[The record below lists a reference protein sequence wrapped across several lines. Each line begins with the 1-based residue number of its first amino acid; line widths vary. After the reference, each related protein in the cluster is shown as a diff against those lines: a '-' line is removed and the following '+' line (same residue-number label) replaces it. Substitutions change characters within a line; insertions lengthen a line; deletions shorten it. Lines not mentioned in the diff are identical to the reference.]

1 MAAPRGVTLV
11 EVMVAGAILAVV
23 LSSTAAAM
31 TFGFTNAAHTRR
43 LAAAERVAAGHLETL
58 MLEDRL
64 RAVPARG
71 SVRFSE
77 EGQQDPDGIFT
88 STWSLDPNRPV
99 PGAFRLAVEVTW
111 SDIIER
117 RLRLVTYLPERGRP

>member
-1 MAAPRGVTLV
+1 
-11 EVMVAGAILAVV
+11 
-23 LSSTAAAM
+23 
-31 TFGFTNAAHTRR
+31 
-43 LAAAERVAAGHLETL
+43 

-71 SVRFSE
+71 SVRFTE
-77 EGQQDPDGIFT
+77 EGQQDPRGLFT